1 MHVVWGKNV
10 FGKQNCWTYKM
21 KCLLTVSDTIKGFD
35 QSMAIIS
42 EQNEMILAMLNLK
55 AISH

>member
-1 MHVVWGKNV
+1 
-10 FGKQNCWTYKM
+10 M

-55 AISH
+55 AISQ